1 MADPKQRQH
10 YWMITSLVTFEKD
23 AEVQQSHMNG
33 IVETPFKSVSQ
44 TVLETVTDSMLH
56 RLGQETEGNFTI
68 KGHTFLN
75 VSWIG
80 HMTSSEFNDL
90 DSNTKTKTRKVS

>member
-10 YWMITSLVTFEKD
+10 YWMITSLVTFERD

-56 RLGQETEGNFTI
+56 RLGQETEGNFKI
-68 KGHTFLN
+68 KGHTFLAKSPDQSLIN
-75 VSWIG
+75 RFLGFQSLRNR
-80 HMTSSEFNDL
+80 SSKPNL
-90 DSNTKTKTRKVS
+90 